1 MAVPETYDLVLPL
14 LEVIKDKDEYKVKDI
29 TEEVMEYIDISDED
43 KEIRLPNNEPLI
55 NSRIST
61 ANTYLKK
68 AELIES
74 NRFMYF
80 NITEEGLNVL
90 SDNPEKITEDDLMEY
105 DGFREYKK
113 VFIHDDT
120 KDLKF
125 EELNPTDALR
135 ESFKK
140 QMEDVQKE
148 INEEMTK
155 EKDQKRERK
164 YFQSKEYEDSD
175 KVFGIKADHSKIDRK
190 DDECDDED
198 DKYSKCHERKHKH
211 GKGKCHHKHR
221 KDKCKCHHKH
231 GKDKCKCHHK
241 HGKDK
246 CKCHHKHK
254 KIVFNIE
261 FSPAE
266 ELLNYAELLEKGYI
280 TKEEFE
286 KKKEELL
293 NIEYKL

>member
-1 MAVPETYDLVLPL
+1 MAIPETYDLVLPL
-14 LEVIKDKDEYKVKDI
+14 LEIIKDKDEYKVQEI
-29 TEEVMEYIDISDED
+29 TEEVIDYIDISDED
-43 KEIRLPNNEPLI
+43 KEITLPNNEPVI

-80 NITEEGLNVL
+80 NITEEGLRVL
-90 SDNPEKITEDDLMEY
+90 DENPDKITEEDLMEY

-120 KDLKF
+120 KDLDIN
-125 EELNPTDALR
+125 ELNPTDALR

-140 QMEDVQKE
+140 QMESVQKE
-148 INEEMTK
+148 IEDDMKEENK
-155 EKDQKRERK
+155 KAQNKK
-164 YFQSKEYEDSD
+164 YFQSKEYDDSN
-175 KVFGIKADHSKIDRK
+175 KVFGIKADREKIKDK
-190 DDECDDED
+190 EDDDEE
-198 DKYSKCHERKHKH
+198 YSKCHHKKHKH
-211 GKGKCHHKHR
+211 GKGKGKCHHKHD
-221 KDKCKCHHKH
+221 KDKCRCHKHGHGKCKCHR
-231 GKDKCKCHHK
+231 
-241 HGKDK
+241 
-246 CKCHHKHK
+246 K
-254 KIVFNIE
+254 KVVFNIE

-266 ELLNYAELLEKGYI
+266 ELLNYAELLEKGYL

-293 NIEYKL
+293 NIEYKI

>member
-1 MAVPETYDLVLPL
+1 MAIPETYDLVLPL
-14 LEVIKDKDEYKVKDI
+14 LEIIKDKDEYKVQEV
-29 TEEVMEYIDISDED
+29 TEEVIDYIDISDED
-43 KEIRLPNNEPLI
+43 KEITLPNNEPVI

-80 NITEEGLNVL
+80 NITEEGLRL
-90 SDNPEKITEDDLMEY
+90 LDENPDKITEEDLMEY

-120 KDLKF
+120 KDLDIN
-125 EELNPTDALR
+125 ELNPTDALR

-140 QMEDVQKE
+140 QMESVQKE
-148 INEEMTK
+148 IEDDMKEENK
-155 EKDQKRERK
+155 KAQNKK
-164 YFQSKEYEDSD
+164 YFQSKEYDDSN
-175 KVFGIKADHSKIDRK
+175 KVFGIKADREKIKDK
-190 DDECDDED
+190 EDDDEE
-198 DKYSKCHERKHKH
+198 YSKCHHKKHRHGK
-211 GKGKCHHKHR
+211 GKGKCHHKHD
-221 KDKCKCHHKH
+221 KDKCRCHKHGHGKCKCHR
-231 GKDKCKCHHK
+231 
-241 HGKDK
+241 
-246 CKCHHKHK
+246 K
-254 KIVFNIE
+254 KVVFNIE

-266 ELLNYAELLEKGYI
+266 ELLNYAELLEKGYL

-293 NIEYKL
+293 NIEYKI

>member
-1 MAVPETYDLVLPL
+1 MAVPETIDLVLPL
-14 LEVIKDKDEYKVKDI
+14 LEIIKDKDEYKVQEI
-29 TEEVMEYIDISDED
+29 TEEVIDYIDISDED
-43 KEIRLPNNEPLI
+43 KEITLPNNEPVI

-80 NITEEGLNVL
+80 NITEEGLRL
-90 SDNPEKITEDDLMEY
+90 LDENPDKITEEDLMEY

-120 KDLKF
+120 KDLDIN
-125 EELNPTDALR
+125 ELNPTDALR

-140 QMEDVQKE
+140 QMESVQKE
-148 INEEMTK
+148 IEDDMKEENK
-155 EKDQKRERK
+155 KAQNKK
-164 YFQSKEYEDSD
+164 YFQSKEYADSN
-175 KVFGIKADHSKIDRK
+175 KVFGIKADREKIKDK
-190 DDECDDED
+190 EDDDEE
-198 DKYSKCHERKHKH
+198 YSKCHHKKHKH
-211 GKGKCHHKHR
+211 GKGKGKCHHKHD
-221 KDKCKCHHKH
+221 KDKCRCHKHGHGKCKCHR
-231 GKDKCKCHHK
+231 
-241 HGKDK
+241 
-246 CKCHHKHK
+246 K
-254 KIVFNIE
+254 KVVFNIE

-266 ELLNYAELLEKGYI
+266 ELLNYAKLLEKGYL

-293 NIEYKL
+293 NIEYKI

>member
-1 MAVPETYDLVLPL
+1 MAIPETYDLVLPL
-14 LEVIKDKDEYKVKDI
+14 LEIIKDKDEYKVIEIID
-29 TEEVMEYIDISDED
+29 EVIDYIDLPEED
-43 KEIRLPNNEPLI
+43 KEIRLPNNEPVI

-80 NITEEGLNVL
+80 NISEEGLNVL
-90 SDNPEKITEDDLMEY
+90 SDNPDKITEDDLMEY
-105 DGFREYKK
+105 EGFREYKK

-120 KDLKF
+120 KDLDIN
-125 EELNPTDALR
+125 ELNPTDALR

-140 QMEDVQKE
+140 QMESVQKE
-148 INEEMTK
+148 IEEEIK
-155 EKDQKRERK
+155 EENKMSSNKK
-164 YFQSKEYEDSD
+164 YFQSKEYKDSD
-175 KVFGIKADHSKIDRK
+175 EVFGIKANRDKK
-190 DDECDDED
+190 DDD
-198 DKYSKCHERKHKH
+198 DKYSKCHERRHKH
-211 GKGKCHHKHR
+211 
-221 KDKCKCHHKH
+221 KDKCGCHHKH
-231 GKDKCKCHHK
+231 GK
-241 HGKDK
+241 GK

-254 KIVFNIE
+254 KLVINIE

-266 ELLNYAELLEKGYI
+266 ELKTYAELLEKGYL

-293 NIEYKL
+293 KIEYTL

>member
-1 MAVPETYDLVLPL
+1 MAIPETYDLVLPL
-14 LEVIKDKDEYKVKDI
+14 LEIIKDKDEYKVQEV
-29 TEEVMEYIDISDED
+29 TEEVIDYIDISDED
-43 KEIRLPNNEPLI
+43 KEITLPNNEPVI

-80 NITEEGLNVL
+80 NITEEGLRVL
-90 SDNPEKITEDDLMEY
+90 DENPDKITEEDLMEY

-120 KDLKF
+120 KNLDIN
-125 EELNPTDALR
+125 ELNPTDALR

-140 QMEDVQKE
+140 QMESVQKE
-148 INEEMTK
+148 IEEDMK
-155 EKDQKRERK
+155 EENKKSQNKK
-164 YFQSKEYEDSD
+164 YFQSKEYADSN
-175 KVFGIKADHSKIDRK
+175 KVFGIKADREKIKDK
-190 DDECDDED
+190 EDDDEE
-198 DKYSKCHERKHKH
+198 YSKCHHKKHRHSK
-211 GKGKCHHKHR
+211 GKGKCHHKHD
-221 KDKCKCHHKH
+221 KDKCRCHKHGHGKCKCHR
-231 GKDKCKCHHK
+231 
-241 HGKDK
+241 
-246 CKCHHKHK
+246 K
-254 KIVFNIE
+254 KVVFNIE

-266 ELLNYAELLEKGYI
+266 ELLNYAELLEKGYL

-293 NIEYKL
+293 NIEYKI

>member
-14 LEVIKDKDEYKVKDI
+14 LEVIKDKDEYKVQEI
-29 TEEVMEYIDISDED
+29 IEEVIEYIDISDEE

-61 ANTYLKK
+61 ANSYLKK

-90 SDNPEKITEDDLMEY
+90 SDNPDKITEDDLMEY

-148 INEEMTK
+148 INEEMNK
-155 EKDQKRERK
+155 EKDQKREKK

-190 DDECDDED
+190 DEDDD
-198 DKYSKCHERKHKH
+198 DKYSKCHERKHKS
-211 GKGKCHHKHR
+211 GKE
-221 KDKCKCHHKH
+221 
-231 GKDKCKCHHK
+231 
-241 HGKDK
+241 
-246 CKCHHKHK
+246 KCHHKHK
-254 KIVFNIE
+254 RVVINIE

-266 ELLNYAELLEKGYI
+266 ELLNYAELLEKGYL

>member
-1 MAVPETYDLVLPL
+1 MAVPKTYDLVLPL
-14 LEVIKDKDEYKVKDI
+14 LEIIKDKDEYKVK
-29 TEEVMEYIDISDED
+29 EVIGEVIDYIDLPEED
-43 KEIRLPNNEPLI
+43 MEIKLPNNEPLI

-90 SDNPEKITEDDLMEY
+90 SQNPDKITEEDLMQY
-105 DGFREYKK
+105 DGFREYKN

-120 KDLKF
+120 KDLDIN
-125 EELNPTDALR
+125 ELNPTDALR

-140 QMEDVQKE
+140 QMESVQKE
-148 INEEMTK
+148 IEEDMK
-155 EKDQKRERK
+155 EENKKAQNKK
-164 YFQSKEYEDSD
+164 YFQSKEYDDSN
-175 KVFGIKADHSKIDRK
+175 KVFGIKANRDKIKDNED
-190 DDECDDED
+190 DDEE
-198 DKYSKCHERKHKH
+198 YSKCHHKKHRHGK
-211 GKGKCHHKHR
+211 GKGKCHHKHD
-221 KDKCKCHHKH
+221 KDKCKCHKH
-231 GKDKCKCHHK
+231 GHGKCKCHHK
-241 HGKDK
+241 KV
-246 CKCHHKHK
+246 
-254 KIVFNIE
+254 VFNIE

-266 ELLNYAELLEKGYI
+266 ELLNYAELLEKGYL

-293 NIEYKL
+293 KIEYKI

>member
-1 MAVPETYDLVLPL
+1 MAIPETYDLVLPL
-14 LEVIKDKDEYKVKDI
+14 LEIIKDKDEYKVQEV
-29 TEEVMEYIDISDED
+29 TEEVIDYIDISDED
-43 KEIRLPNNEPLI
+43 KEITLPNNEPVI

-80 NITEEGLNVL
+80 NITEEGLRL
-90 SDNPEKITEDDLMEY
+90 LDENPDKITEEDLMEY

-120 KDLKF
+120 KDLDIN
-125 EELNPTDALR
+125 ELNPTDALR

-140 QMEDVQKE
+140 QMESVQKE
-148 INEEMTK
+148 IEDDMKEENK
-155 EKDQKRERK
+155 KAQNKK
-164 YFQSKEYEDSD
+164 YFQSKEYDDSN
-175 KVFGIKADHSKIDRK
+175 KVFGIKADREKIKDK
-190 DDECDDED
+190 EDDDEE
-198 DKYSKCHERKHKH
+198 YSKCH
-211 GKGKCHHKHR
+211 
-221 KDKCKCHHKH
+221 
-231 GKDKCKCHHK
+231 
-241 HGKDK
+241 
-246 CKCHHKHK
+246 HK
-254 KIVFNIE
+254 KVVFNIE

-266 ELLNYAELLEKGYI
+266 ELLNYAELFEKGYL

-293 NIEYKL
+293 NIEYKI

>member
-1 MAVPETYDLVLPL
+1 MAIPETYDLVLPL
-14 LEVIKDKDEYKVKDI
+14 LEIIKDKDEYKVQEV
-29 TEEVMEYIDISDED
+29 TEEVIDYIDISDED
-43 KEIRLPNNEPLI
+43 KEITLPNNEPVI

-80 NITEEGLNVL
+80 NITEEGLRL
-90 SDNPEKITEDDLMEY
+90 LDENPDKITEEDLMEY

-120 KDLKF
+120 KDLDIN
-125 EELNPTDALR
+125 ELNPTDALR

-140 QMEDVQKE
+140 QMESVQKE
-148 INEEMTK
+148 IEDDMKEENK
-155 EKDQKRERK
+155 KAQNKK
-164 YFQSKEYEDSD
+164 YFQSKEYADSN
-175 KVFGIKADHSKIDRK
+175 KVFGIKADREKIKDK
-190 DDECDDED
+190 EDDDEE
-198 DKYSKCHERKHKH
+198 YSKCHHKKHKH
-211 GKGKCHHKHR
+211 GKGKGKCHHKHD
-221 KDKCKCHHKH
+221 KDKCRCHKHGHGKCKCHR
-231 GKDKCKCHHK
+231 
-241 HGKDK
+241 
-246 CKCHHKHK
+246 K
-254 KIVFNIE
+254 KVVFNIE

-266 ELLNYAELLEKGYI
+266 ELLNYAKLLEKGYL

-293 NIEYKL
+293 NIEYKI

>member
-1 MAVPETYDLVLPL
+1 MAIPETYDLVLPL
-14 LEVIKDKDEYKVKDI
+14 LEIIKDKDEYKVQEV
-29 TEEVMEYIDISDED
+29 TEEVIDYIDISDED
-43 KEIRLPNNEPLI
+43 KEITLPNNEPVI

-80 NITEEGLNVL
+80 NITEEGLRVL
-90 SDNPEKITEDDLMEY
+90 DENPEKITEEDLMEY

-120 KDLKF
+120 KDLDIN
-125 EELNPTDALR
+125 ELNPTDALR

-140 QMEDVQKE
+140 QMESVQKE
-148 INEEMTK
+148 IEDDMKEENK
-155 EKDQKRERK
+155 KAQNKK
-164 YFQSKEYEDSD
+164 YFQSKEYADSN
-175 KVFGIKADHSKIDRK
+175 KVFGIKADREKIKDK
-190 DDECDDED
+190 EDDDEE
-198 DKYSKCHERKHKH
+198 YSKCHHKKHKH
-211 GKGKCHHKHR
+211 GKGKGKCHHKHD
-221 KDKCKCHHKH
+221 KDKCRCHKHGHGKCKCHR
-231 GKDKCKCHHK
+231 
-241 HGKDK
+241 
-246 CKCHHKHK
+246 K
-254 KIVFNIE
+254 KVVFNIE

-266 ELLNYAELLEKGYI
+266 ELLNYAKLLEKGYL

-293 NIEYKL
+293 NIEYKI

>member
-1 MAVPETYDLVLPL
+1 MAIPETYDLVLPL
-14 LEVIKDKDEYKVKDI
+14 LEIIKDKDEYKVQEV
-29 TEEVMEYIDISDED
+29 TEEVIDYIDISDED
-43 KEIRLPNNEPLI
+43 KEITLPNNEPVI

-80 NITEEGLNVL
+80 NITEEGLRVL
-90 SDNPEKITEDDLMEY
+90 DENPDKITEEDLMEY

-120 KDLKF
+120 KDLDIN
-125 EELNPTDALR
+125 ELNPTDALR

-140 QMEDVQKE
+140 QMESVQKE
-148 INEEMTK
+148 IEDDMKEENK
-155 EKDQKRERK
+155 KAQNKK
-164 YFQSKEYEDSD
+164 YFQSKEYADSN
-175 KVFGIKADHSKIDRK
+175 KVFGIKADREKIKDK
-190 DDECDDED
+190 EDDDEE
-198 DKYSKCHERKHKH
+198 YSKCHHKKHKH
-211 GKGKCHHKHR
+211 GKGKGKCHHKHD
-221 KDKCKCHHKH
+221 KDKCRCHKHGHGKCKCKCHR
-231 GKDKCKCHHK
+231 
-241 HGKDK
+241 
-246 CKCHHKHK
+246 K
-254 KIVFNIE
+254 KVVFNIE

-266 ELLNYAELLEKGYI
+266 ELLNYAELLEKGYL

-293 NIEYKL
+293 NIEYKI

>member
-1 MAVPETYDLVLPL
+1 MAIPETYDLVLPL
-14 LEVIKDKDEYKVKDI
+14 LEIIKDKDEYKVQEI
-29 TEEVMEYIDISDED
+29 TEEVIDYIDISDED
-43 KEIRLPNNEPLI
+43 KEITLPNNEPVI

-80 NITEEGLNVL
+80 NITEEGLRL
-90 SDNPEKITEDDLMEY
+90 LDENPEKITEEDLMEY

-120 KDLKF
+120 KDLDIN
-125 EELNPTDALR
+125 ELNPTDALR

-140 QMEDVQKE
+140 QMESVQKE
-148 INEEMTK
+148 IEDDMKEENK
-155 EKDQKRERK
+155 KAQNKK
-164 YFQSKEYEDSD
+164 YFQSKEYDDSN
-175 KVFGIKADHSKIDRK
+175 KVFGIKADREKIKDK
-190 DDECDDED
+190 EDDDEE
-198 DKYSKCHERKHKH
+198 YSKCHHKKHKH
-211 GKGKCHHKHR
+211 GKGKGKCHHKHD
-221 KDKCKCHHKH
+221 KDKCRCHKHGHGKCKCHR
-231 GKDKCKCHHK
+231 
-241 HGKDK
+241 
-246 CKCHHKHK
+246 K
-254 KIVFNIE
+254 KVVFNIE

-266 ELLNYAELLEKGYI
+266 ELLNYAELFEKGYL

-293 NIEYKL
+293 NIEYKI

>member
-14 LEVIKDKDEYKVKDI
+14 LELIKDKDEYKVKEI
-29 TEEVMEYIDISDED
+29 TEELIEYIDLSDEE

-80 NITEEGLNVL
+80 NITEEGLKLL
-90 SDNPEKITEDDLMEY
+90 SDNPDNITEDDLMEY

-120 KDLKF
+120 KDIKF

-135 ESFKK
+135 ESFQK

-148 INEEMTK
+148 INDEMNK
-155 EKDQKRERK
+155 EKNERREKK
-164 YFQSKEYEDSD
+164 YFKSKEDENSD
-175 KVFGIKADHSKIDRK
+175 KVFGIKADHSKIDENDK
-190 DDECDDED
+190 DEDDD
-198 DKYSKCHERKHKH
+198 DKYSKYHERKHKY
-211 GKGKCHHKHR
+211 GKH
-221 KDKCKCHHKH
+221 
-231 GKDKCKCHHK
+231 
-241 HGKDK
+241 
-246 CKCHHKHK
+246 HHKHK
-254 KIVFNIE
+254 KLVLNIE

-266 ELLNYAELLEKGYI
+266 ELLNYAELFEKGYL

-293 NIEYKL
+293 NIEYKI

>member
-1 MAVPETYDLVLPL
+1 MAIPETYDLVLPL
-14 LEVIKDKDEYKVKDI
+14 LEIIKDKDEYKVQEV
-29 TEEVMEYIDISDED
+29 TEEVIDYIDISDED
-43 KEIRLPNNEPLI
+43 KEITLPNNEPVI

-80 NITEEGLNVL
+80 NITEEGLRL
-90 SDNPEKITEDDLMEY
+90 LDENPDKITEEDLMEY

-120 KDLKF
+120 KDLDIN
-125 EELNPTDALR
+125 ELNPTDALR

-140 QMEDVQKE
+140 QMESVQKE
-148 INEEMTK
+148 IEDDMKEENK
-155 EKDQKRERK
+155 KAQNKK
-164 YFQSKEYEDSD
+164 YFQSKEYADSN
-175 KVFGIKADHSKIDRK
+175 KVFGIKADREKIKDK
-190 DDECDDED
+190 EDDDEE
-198 DKYSKCHERKHKH
+198 YSKCHHKKHRHGK
-211 GKGKCHHKHR
+211 GKGKCHHKHD
-221 KDKCKCHHKH
+221 KDKCRCHKHGHGKCKCHR
-231 GKDKCKCHHK
+231 
-241 HGKDK
+241 
-246 CKCHHKHK
+246 K
-254 KIVFNIE
+254 KVVFNIE

-266 ELLNYAELLEKGYI
+266 ELLNYAELLEKGYL

-293 NIEYKL
+293 NIEYKI

>member
-1 MAVPETYDLVLPL
+1 MAIPETYDLVLPL
-14 LEVIKDKDEYKVKDI
+14 LEIIKDKDEYKV
-29 TEEVMEYIDISDED
+29 TEIIDEVIDYIDLPEED

-80 NITEEGLNVL
+80 NISEEGLNVL
-90 SDNPEKITEDDLMEY
+90 SDNPDKITEDDLMEY

-120 KDLKF
+120 KDLDIN
-125 EELNPTDALR
+125 ELNPTDALR

-140 QMEDVQKE
+140 QMESVQKE
-148 INEEMTK
+148 IEEEMK
-155 EKDQKRERK
+155 EENKKASNKK
-164 YFQSKEYEDSD
+164 YFQSKEYDDSD
-175 KVFGIKADHSKIDRK
+175 KVFGIKANRDKND
-190 DDECDDED
+190 D
-198 DKYSKCHERKHKH
+198 DKKNKH
-211 GKGKCHHKHR
+211 
-221 KDKCKCHHKH
+221 
-231 GKDKCKCHHK
+231 
-241 HGKDK
+241 
-246 CKCHHKHK
+246 HHKHK
-254 KIVFNIE
+254 KLVLNIE

-266 ELLNYAELLEKGYI
+266 ELKTYAELFEKGYL

-293 NIEYKL
+293 KIEYTL

>member
-1 MAVPETYDLVLPL
+1 MAIPETYDLVLPL
-14 LEVIKDKDEYKVKDI
+14 LEIIKDKDEYKVQEI
-29 TEEVMEYIDISDED
+29 TEEVIDYIDISDED
-43 KEIRLPNNEPLI
+43 KEIRLPNNEPVI

-80 NITEEGLNVL
+80 NITEEGLRVL
-90 SDNPEKITEDDLMEY
+90 DENPDKITEEDLMEY
-105 DGFREYKK
+105 EGFREYKN

-120 KDLKF
+120 KDLDIN
-125 EELNPTDALR
+125 ELNPTDALR

-140 QMEDVQKE
+140 QMESVQKE
-148 INEEMTK
+148 IEDEMKEE
-155 EKDQKRERK
+155 KRSSSNKK
-164 YFQSKEYEDSD
+164 YFQSKEYDDSN
-175 KVFGIKADHSKIDRK
+175 KVFGIKANRENIKDKED
-190 DDECDDED
+190 DDEE
-198 DKYSKCHERKHKH
+198 YSKCHHKGH
-211 GKGKCHHKHR
+211 GHGKGKGKCHKRGHGKCKCHKQG
-221 KDKCKCHHKH
+221 KCKCHHK
-231 GKDKCKCHHK
+231 KV
-241 HGKDK
+241 
-246 CKCHHKHK
+246 
-254 KIVFNIE
+254 IFNIE

-293 NIEYKL
+293 NIEYKI

>member
-1 MAVPETYDLVLPL
+1 MAIPETYDLVLPL
-14 LEVIKDKDEYKVKDI
+14 LEIIKDKDEYKVQEV
-29 TEEVMEYIDISDED
+29 TEEVIDYIDISDED
-43 KEIRLPNNEPLI
+43 KEITLPNNEPVI

-80 NITEEGLNVL
+80 NITEEGLRVL
-90 SDNPEKITEDDLMEY
+90 DENPDKITEEDLMEY

-120 KDLKF
+120 KDLDIN
-125 EELNPTDALR
+125 ELNPTDALR

-140 QMEDVQKE
+140 QMESVQKE
-148 INEEMTK
+148 IEDDMKEENK
-155 EKDQKRERK
+155 KAQNKK
-164 YFQSKEYEDSD
+164 YFQSKEYADSN
-175 KVFGIKADHSKIDRK
+175 KVFGIKADREKIKDK
-190 DDECDDED
+190 EDDDEE
-198 DKYSKCHERKHKH
+198 YSKCHHKKHKH
-211 GKGKCHHKHR
+211 GKGKGKCHHKHD
-221 KDKCKCHHKH
+221 KDKCRCHKHGHGKCKCHR
-231 GKDKCKCHHK
+231 
-241 HGKDK
+241 
-246 CKCHHKHK
+246 K
-254 KIVFNIE
+254 KVVFNIE

-266 ELLNYAELLEKGYI
+266 ELLNYARLLEKGYL

-293 NIEYKL
+293 NIEYKI

>member
-1 MAVPETYDLVLPL
+1 MAIPETYDLVLPL
-14 LEVIKDKDEYKVKDI
+14 LEIIKDKDEYKVQEV
-29 TEEVMEYIDISDED
+29 TEEVIDYIDISDED
-43 KEIRLPNNEPLI
+43 KEITLPNNEPVI

-80 NITEEGLNVL
+80 NITEEGLRL
-90 SDNPEKITEDDLMEY
+90 LDENPDKITEEDLMEY

-120 KDLKF
+120 KDLDIN
-125 EELNPTDALR
+125 ELNPTDALR

-140 QMEDVQKE
+140 QMESVQKE
-148 INEEMTK
+148 IEDDMKEENK
-155 EKDQKRERK
+155 KAQNKK
-164 YFQSKEYEDSD
+164 YFQSKEYADSN
-175 KVFGIKADHSKIDRK
+175 KVFGIKADREKIKDK
-190 DDECDDED
+190 EDDDEE
-198 DKYSKCHERKHKH
+198 YSKCHHKKHKH
-211 GKGKCHHKHR
+211 GKGKGKCHHKHD
-221 KDKCKCHHKH
+221 KDKCRCHKHGHGKCKCHR
-231 GKDKCKCHHK
+231 
-241 HGKDK
+241 
-246 CKCHHKHK
+246 K
-254 KIVFNIE
+254 KVVFNIE

-266 ELLNYAELLEKGYI
+266 ELLNYARLLEKGYL

-293 NIEYKL
+293 NIEYKI

>member
-1 MAVPETYDLVLPL
+1 MAIPETYDLVLPL
-14 LEVIKDKDEYKVKDI
+14 LEIIKDKDEYKVQEI
-29 TEEVMEYIDISDED
+29 TEEVIDYIDISDED
-43 KEIRLPNNEPLI
+43 KEITLPNNEPVI

-80 NITEEGLNVL
+80 NITEEGLRVL
-90 SDNPEKITEDDLMEY
+90 DENPDKITEEDLMEY

-120 KDLKF
+120 KNLDIN
-125 EELNPTDALR
+125 ELNPTDALR

-140 QMEDVQKE
+140 QMESVQKE
-148 INEEMTK
+148 IEDDMKEENK
-155 EKDQKRERK
+155 KAQNKK
-164 YFQSKEYEDSD
+164 YFQSKEYADSN
-175 KVFGIKADHSKIDRK
+175 KVFGIKADREKIKDK
-190 DDECDDED
+190 EDDDEE
-198 DKYSKCHERKHKH
+198 YSKCHHKKHKH
-211 GKGKCHHKHR
+211 GKGKGKCHHKHD
-221 KDKCKCHHKH
+221 KDKCRCHKHGHGKCKCHR
-231 GKDKCKCHHK
+231 
-241 HGKDK
+241 
-246 CKCHHKHK
+246 K
-254 KIVFNIE
+254 KVVFNIE

-266 ELLNYAELLEKGYI
+266 ELLNYAKLLEKGYL

-293 NIEYKL
+293 NIEYKI

>member
-1 MAVPETYDLVLPL
+1 MAIPETYDLVLPL
-14 LEVIKDKDEYKVKDI
+14 LEIIKDKDEYKVQEI
-29 TEEVMEYIDISDED
+29 TEEVIDYIDISDED
-43 KEIRLPNNEPLI
+43 KEIRLPNNEPVI

-80 NITEEGLNVL
+80 NITEEGLRL
-90 SDNPEKITEDDLMEY
+90 LDENPEKITEEDLMEY

-120 KDLKF
+120 KDLDIN
-125 EELNPTDALR
+125 ELNPTDALR

-140 QMEDVQKE
+140 QMESVQKE
-148 INEEMTK
+148 IEDDMKEENK
-155 EKDQKRERK
+155 KAQNKK
-164 YFQSKEYEDSD
+164 YFQSKEYADSN
-175 KVFGIKADHSKIDRK
+175 KVFGIKADREKIKDK
-190 DDECDDED
+190 EDDDEE
-198 DKYSKCHERKHKH
+198 YSKCHHKKHRHGK
-211 GKGKCHHKHR
+211 GKGKCHHKHD
-221 KDKCKCHHKH
+221 KDKCKCHKH
-231 GKDKCKCHHK
+231 GHGKCRCHHK
-241 HGKDK
+241 KV
-246 CKCHHKHK
+246 
-254 KIVFNIE
+254 VFNIE

-266 ELLNYAELLEKGYI
+266 ELLNYAELFEKGYL

-293 NIEYKL
+293 NIEYKI

>member
-1 MAVPETYDLVLPL
+1 MAIPETYDLVLPL
-14 LEVIKDKDEYKVKDI
+14 LEIIKDKDEYKVQEI
-29 TEEVMEYIDISDED
+29 TEEVIDYIDISDED
-43 KEIRLPNNEPLI
+43 KEITLPNNEPVI

-80 NITEEGLNVL
+80 NITEEGLRL
-90 SDNPEKITEDDLMEY
+90 LDENPDKITEEDLMEY

-120 KDLKF
+120 KDLDIN
-125 EELNPTDALR
+125 ELNPTDALR

-140 QMEDVQKE
+140 QMESVQKE
-148 INEEMTK
+148 IEDDMKEENK
-155 EKDQKRERK
+155 KAQNKK
-164 YFQSKEYEDSD
+164 YFQSKEYADSN
-175 KVFGIKADHSKIDRK
+175 KVFGIKADREKIKDK
-190 DDECDDED
+190 EDDDEE
-198 DKYSKCHERKHKH
+198 YSKCHHKKHKH
-211 GKGKCHHKHR
+211 GKGKGKCHHKHD
-221 KDKCKCHHKH
+221 KDKCRCHKHGHGKCKCHR
-231 GKDKCKCHHK
+231 
-241 HGKDK
+241 
-246 CKCHHKHK
+246 K
-254 KIVFNIE
+254 KVVFNIE

-266 ELLNYAELLEKGYI
+266 ELLNYARLLEKGYL

-293 NIEYKL
+293 NIEYKI